1 MKNHLI
7 DTGRALSVLPISSVV
22 VVVVVVVA
30 AAVLTFRDLFGE
42 LVCKLGSNCL
52 GSFMD
57 WFIGVVKIVFVLCG
71 LFGK

>member
-1 MKNHLI
+1 MKIHLI

-22 VVVVVVVA
+22 VVVVV
-30 AAVLTFRDLFGE
+30 AAVLTFRDLLGE

>member
-7 DTGRALSVLPISSVV
+7 DTGRVLSVLPISSVV
-22 VVVVVVVA
+22 VVVVV
-30 AAVLTFRDLFGE
+30 AAVLTFRDLLGE

>member
-7 DTGRALSVLPISSVV
+7 DTGRVLSVLPISSVV
-22 VVVVVVVA
+22 VVV
-30 AAVLTFRDLFGE
+30 AAVLTFRDLLGE